1 MIRVAEQ
8 TACDQPAVSVAM
20 IAYNCEQF
28 IAQAIESVLMQ
39 ETKFVV
45 ELVIGE
51 DCSTDGTW
59 RIVQGYAGKYP
70 KVIRALRHKKNLGIS
85 RNYEAVWRA
94 CRGKYI
100 AWLDGDDY
108 WRTPQKLQKQVTLM
122 EANPH
127 YSMCGTK
134 TQFVTTSSDGSAK
147 DAGVFEPAVFKTEY
161 DLADFLTGY
170 PMHTS
175 TMLGLRELVALPDWL
190 NDAGV
195 LWDACVFALYAEKG
209 PAGYLSEV
217 VSCYRIH
224 GGGMWTTKPAAEQ
237 LRCNQKAIDLLDAHF
252 GGRYHRL
259 LRSREYQV
267 WRTLLRTLAEC
278 GNYRDARCL
287 YWQSASRLVRLM
299 PLKVLAF
306 GWAAYG
312 GYWCVNHWNQL
323 TMSLAIR
330 TRVRRLIGRV
340 RPAAMKLGDQ
350 VGGTPAERSYRV
362 PPTSYD

>member
-8 TACDQPAVSVAM
+8 TTCDQPTVSVAL
-20 IAYNCEQF
+20 ITYNHERF

-39 ETKFVV
+39 ETAFVV

-51 DCSTDGTW
+51 DCSTDSTR
-59 RIVQGYAGKYP
+59 RIVQAYAAKYP
-70 KVIRALRHKKNLGIS
+70 NVIRALLPEKNLGMAG
-85 RNYEAVWRA
+85 NYEAVRQA

-100 AWLDGDDY
+100 AWLEGDDY
-108 WRTPQKLQKQVTLM
+108 WRTLQKLQKQVALM

-134 TQFVTTSSDGSAK
+134 TQFVNTLSDGAEK
-147 DAGVFEPAVFKTEY
+147 DAGVLEPAALKPEY

-170 PMHTS
+170 SMHTS
-175 TMLGLRELVALPDWL
+175 SMLLRRELVEFPDWL
-190 NDAGV
+190 NDLV
-195 LWDACVFALYAEKG
+195 MLRDTCVFALYAEKG
-209 PAGYLSEV
+209 PVGYLSEV
-217 VSCYRIH
+217 VSCWRVH
-224 GGGMWTTKPAAEQ
+224 AGGIWTTKSAADQ
-237 LRCNQKAIDLLDAHF
+237 LQCNQKAIDLLDAHF

-267 WRTLLRTLAEC
+267 WSTLLRSLAEC
-278 GNYRDARCL
+278 GRYREARWL
-287 YWQSASRLVRLM
+287 YWESASRLVRLM
-299 PLKVLAF
+299 PLKVLAL

-323 TMSLAIR
+323 TMLLAFR

-340 RPAAMKLGDQ
+340 RLGPRF
-350 VGGTPAERSYRV
+350 VSH
-362 PPTSYD
+362 

>member
-8 TACDQPAVSVAM
+8 TACDQPTVSVAV

-39 ETKFVV
+39 ETAFVV

-51 DCSTDGTW
+51 DCSTDDTR
-59 RIVQGYAGKYP
+59 RIVQAYAGEYP
-70 KVIRALRHKKNLGIS
+70 NVIRALLPKKNLGIS
-85 RNYEAVWRA
+85 RNYGAVWQA

-100 AWLDGDDY
+100 SWLDGDDY
-108 WRTPQKLQKQVTLM
+108 WRTPQKLQKQVALM

-134 TQFVTTSSDGSAK
+134 TQLVTASNDGAEK
-147 DAGVFEPAVFKTEY
+147 DAGVLEPAVLKTEY
-161 DLADFLTGY
+161 GLADFLTGY

-175 TMLGLRELVALPDWL
+175 SMLGRRELVVLPDWL
-190 NDAGV
+190 NDVGI
-195 LWDACVFALYAEKG
+195 LWDACAFALYAEKG
-209 PAGYLSEV
+209 PVGYLSEV
-217 VSCYRIH
+217 MSCWRIH
-224 GGGMWTTKPAAEQ
+224 AGGMWTTRSAADQ
-237 LRCNQKAIDLLDAHF
+237 LQCNQKAIDLLDAHF

-259 LRSREYQV
+259 LRTREYQV
-267 WRTLLRTLAEC
+267 WWTSLRSLAER
-278 GNYRDARCL
+278 GKYREGRRL
-287 YWQSASRLVRLM
+287 YWESASRLVRLM
-299 PLKVLAF
+299 PLKVLVL

-312 GYWCVNHWNQL
+312 GYWCLNHWNQL

-340 RPAAMKLGDQ
+340 RPAA
-350 VGGTPAERSYRV
+350 
-362 PPTSYD
+362 

>member
-1 MIRVAEQ
+1 MIRVAKQ
-8 TACDQPAVSVAM
+8 TACDQPTVSVAV
-20 IAYNCEQF
+20 ITYNHEQF

-39 ETKFVV
+39 ETAFVV

-51 DCSTDGTW
+51 DCSTDGTR
-59 RIVQGYAGKYP
+59 RIVQAYAGKYP
-70 KVIRALRHKKNLGIS
+70 KVIRALLPEKNLGMA
-85 RNYEAVWRA
+85 RNYEAVWQA

-100 AWLDGDDY
+100 AWLEGDDY

-134 TQFVTTSSDGSAK
+134 TQFVNTSSDGIEK
-147 DAGVFEPAVFKTEY
+147 DAGVLEPAMLKPEY
-161 DLADFLTGY
+161 DLSDFLTGY

-175 TMLGLRELVALPDWL
+175 SMVLRREFVEFPDWL
-190 NDAGV
+190 DGLV
-195 LWDACVFALYAEKG
+195 MLRDTCVFALCAQKG
-209 PAGYLSEV
+209 PVGYLSEV
-217 VSCYRIH
+217 VSCWRIH
-224 GGGMWTTKPAAEQ
+224 PGGIWTTKSAADQ
-237 LRCNQKAIDLLDAHF
+237 LQRNQKAIDLLDAHF

-267 WRTLLRTLAEC
+267 WWTFFRSLAER
-278 GNYRDARCL
+278 GKYREARRL
-287 YWQSASRLVRLM
+287 YWESASRLVRLM
-299 PLKVLAF
+299 PLKVLAL

-312 GYWCVNHWNQL
+312 GYWCLNRWNQL

-340 RPAAMKLGDQ
+340 K
-350 VGGTPAERSYRV
+350 V
-362 PPTSYD
+362 PSVCVNATRNRAKRGARWHVP